1 MRIFCLRSEN
11 IKGVKVI
18 EITPKE
24 DMVII
29 SGGNGAGKTSAL
41 DSLWY
46 AIEWRAGAKGTP
58 MPIRKGEKFAEI
70 NLVLCEDLTEEEKK
84 QGKIPKPL
92 FIVNRRWTANDKT
105 RLKITNPEGL
115 VYETPQK
122 LLDDFIGYLS
132 FDPREFARMNGQ
144 EQRDLLI
151 KITGFDVSG
160 IEEKITDL
168 KEERR
173 KQGQKVKLLSGEREE
188 ITIENLP
195 EREILTSKINEELEK
210 AINHNQE
217 IRGTKEKIERE
228 EDQVTKAGIRV
239 RNLQAEIANLE
250 EAIKDTKS
258 NIDKEE
264 EYLEGNEIIDT
275 SLIKGRIE
283 EAQKINLQIMAR
295 ERNKEA
301 DKRQKGAQEV
311 WDKQTGRLKEYATEM
326 EDGLKK
332 SWSKIPDQKL
342 SLTEQGIAYDGTPF
356 SQIASSEQ
364 LRASM
369 RIAMALN
376 EKLRVIRIADY
387 TLLDEKSKG
396 IVKQMAK
403 DENYQVFAEV
413 VDRTGEVGFYM
424 EEGEITKVDGE
435 KVSQP
440 KPTKGIE
447 GKGEKGGIKG
457 EPKDYERRLT
467 EEE

>member
-1 MRIFCLRSEN
+1 MRILCLKSEN

-29 SGGNGAGKTSAL
+29 SGENGAGKTSAL

-70 NLVLCEDLTEEEKK
+70 NLVLCEDQTEEEKK
-84 QGKIPKPL
+84 QGKKPKPL

-132 FDPREFARMNGQ
+132 FDPREFARMSGQ

-151 KITGFDVSG
+151 KITGFDVSS
-160 IEEKITDL
+160 IEKKITDL

-173 KQGQKVKLLSGEREE
+173 LQGQKVKLLSGEREE

-195 EREILTSKINEELEK
+195 EEEILTSKLNEELEK
-210 AINHNQE
+210 AINHNQD
-217 IRGTKEKIERE
+217 IQGAKEKIERE
-228 EDQVTKAGIRV
+228 EDQVTKAGIRI
-239 RNLQAEIANLE
+239 RNLQSEIAILN
-250 EAIKDTKS
+250 EAIEETK
-258 NIDKEE
+258 NKIGIGEQ
-264 EYLEGNEIIDT
+264 YLEGNETMDT
-275 SLIKGRIE
+275 SLIRGRIE
-283 EAQKINLQIMAR
+283 DAQKTNLQIMAR

-311 WDKQTGRLKEYATEM
+311 WDKQTEELKGFATEM

-376 EKLRVIRIADY
+376 SKLRVIRIADY
-387 TLLDEKSKG
+387 TLLDEKSKK
-396 IVKQMAK
+396 IVRQMTK
-403 DENYQVFAEV
+403 DENYQVWGEV
-413 VDRTGEVGFYM
+413 VDSTGKVGFYM
-424 EEGEITKVDGE
+424 EEGEIKMVDGE

-447 GKGEKGGIKG
+447 GKEEKGGQKG
-457 EPKDYERRLT
+457 EPKNYEGRPK

>member
-11 IKGVKVI
+11 IKGIKVI

-29 SGGNGAGKTSAL
+29 SGENGAGKTSAL

-84 QGKIPKPL
+84 QGKKPKPL

-122 LLDDFIGYLS
+122 LLDKFIGYLS

-160 IEEKITDL
+160 IEKKMTDL

-173 KQGQKVKLLSGEREE
+173 LQGQKVKLLSGEREE

-195 EREILTSKINEELEK
+195 EKEILTSKINEELEE
-210 AINHNQE
+210 AINHNQD
-217 IRGTKEKIERE
+217 IQGAKEKIERE
-228 EDQVTKAGIRV
+228 EDQITKAEV
-239 RNLQAEIANLE
+239 RIENLGKEIALLK
-250 EAIKDTKS
+250 EAIEDTKKEM
-258 NIDKEE
+258 DKGKK
-264 EYLEGNEIIDT
+264 YLEGNETIDT
-275 SLIKGRIE
+275 SLIRERIE
-283 EAQKINLQIMAR
+283 DAQKINLQIMAR

-301 DKRQKGAQEV
+301 DKRQKEAQEV
-311 WDKQTGRLKEYATEM
+311 WDKQTERLKEHATEM

-376 EKLRVIRIADY
+376 KELRVIRIADY
-387 TLLDEKSKG
+387 TLLDEKSKK
-396 IVKQMAK
+396 IVRQMSK
-403 DENYQVFAEV
+403 DENYQVWGEV
-413 VDRTGEVGFYM
+413 VDSTGKVGFYM
-424 EEGEITKVDGE
+424 EEGEIKMVDGE

-447 GKGEKGGIKG
+447 GEGEKGGIKG
-457 EPKDYERRLT
+457 EPKDYKRRLT